1 MDCEGQMPSEEN
13 ITRPISLISRGR
25 SGTSLVMNILK
36 GHPDMIAVGETA
48 QMVFGV
54 WHSLEKSKGIIRPD
68 PILGGVDNHD
78 ARCGK
83 AVRAAMLATF
93 PDTGHKEWMQKPIN
107 MPWVMRHFP
116 KAMKMPARGAWYWN
130 AFHESFPDSRNIT
143 ILRHPYDV
151 VLSSMDYWKVPQRRA
166 WVGIVEMAQV
176 IDHPDSNIDYAIS
189 HDDGLNRKD
198 WPEADVVVIGVSRS
212 GKTPLSIYLS
222 VLGYKA
228 ANMPIVAQ
236 IRIPP
241 ELYQLPR
248 RRVVGLTIDLDKLLT
263 IRRQRSRQMGM
274 APATDYTHPA
284 KVADEL
290 ELAERVCLR
299 GRFRVIDV
307 THQPIEA
314 IADEVVRYVGH

>member
-1 MDCEGQMPSEEN
+1 MPSEEN

-116 KAMKMPARGAWYWN
+116 KAMGIPARCAWYWN

-176 IDHPDSNIDYAIS
+176 IDHPDSNIDFAIS
-189 HDDGLNRKD
+189 HARLAADPDPEIARLLDHLGLERHPACFSAADKVYVPQRKQNNIPKEELPD
-198 WPEADVVVIGVSRS
+198 HVARGFSR
-212 GKTPLSIYLS
+212 
-222 VLGYKA
+222 KA
-228 ANMPIVAQ
+228 EWDRLDMSLFKDREREIVAKMWA
-236 IRIPP
+236 RFG
-241 ELYQLPR
+241 E
-248 RRVVGLTIDLDKLLT
+248 T
-263 IRRQRSRQMGM
+263 
-274 APATDYTHPA
+274 
-284 KVADEL
+284 L
-290 ELAERVCLR
+290 E
-299 GRFRVIDV
+299 
-307 THQPIEA
+307 
-314 IADEVVRYVGH
+314 Y